1 MTMKIERVQQYVKER
16 QAGALAAEQ
25 KQKDAER
32 MSERWQREVQRLQAE
47 KDRLATVV
55 LDLETHKAGQ
65 AKHVQGANELHQ
77 QEINRLQEAL
87 QRKEEEMR
95 CANMELLEKRDA
107 EYQNKINLDRQ
118 REKERSIAL
127 LNKKQQ
133 ELQVK
138 EVQLKAAR
146 QRIQE
151 LEACTPAVG
160 AL

>member
-1 MTMKIERVQQYVKER
+1 
-16 QAGALAAEQ
+16 
-25 KQKDAER
+25 
-32 MSERWQREVQRLQAE
+32 MSERWQHEVQRLQAE

-160 AL
+160 ALPSPGSRGSSAGRRVSGESKDAS